1 MRRFKLPI
9 IIFLILTVITVALVF
24 IPESAI
30 IKRIPFGEELYNNC
44 KINVTSVNGKA
55 EIKIDGKEFGQT
67 NQEIEDLSPG
77 LHKVELSR
85 VSDSPAFY
93 NKRVYPVELASG
105 TESVIKVEI
114 GPEDLTG
121 GYILYYTEAST
132 EQGKGLLTVTVD
144 NYEGLIYLDDKYFG
158 KSPVKAERVD
168 VSTYYIRVEGEG
180 YETVEIPTVKV
191 EEGYNLN
198 IIVYLMPIPV
208 RDL

>member
-1 MRRFKLPI
+1 MKKFKLPI
-9 IIFLILTVITVALVF
+9 IIFLILTVITIALVF

-30 IKRIPFGEELYNNC
+30 IRQIPFGEELYNNC

-85 VSDSPAFY
+85 VTESKSFY
-93 NKRVYPVELASG
+93 NKRFYPVELAPG

-121 GYILYYTEAST
+121 GYILYYTEATT

-144 NYEGLIYLDDKYFG
+144 NYEGLIYLDDEYFG
-158 KSPVKAERVD
+158 TSPIKAEEID
-168 VSTYYIRVEGEG
+168 SSTYSIRIEGEG
-180 YETVEIPTVKV
+180 YEEVEIPTVKI

-198 IIVYLMPIPV
+198 IIVYLMPIPIQE
-208 RDL
+208 L